1 MSITGKRPGRS
12 EGSRRGRFGLQAATA
27 ALDRLDYALAVF
39 AAETPTRERVYA
51 NQLFEAWF
59 GPVVSEADWRG
70 QFAESSAWAA
80 LDAAPGQVDDVIEL
94 HHVKTGVWYRAR
106 SQTIP
111 LEDAGVGVLLS
122 VSNVNEQ
129 MRALNQHRTRQ
140 DNLLFNARRMS
151 VGEMATTLAHELNQ
165 PLAAIVNYLSFAGS
179 LIPSLTAPPPRLDEA
194 IELARAQARHAAD
207 VVARM
212 REFVRAREPR
222 RELHDLAEIITS
234 VLRLLQLEAQGHRVA
249 IEIDVAPAIGK
260 VHIDRVMIEQV
271 LLNLVKNAIEALAV
285 LDPDR
290 RRIRVGVRVNLDDH
304 AEVRVADRGDR
315 LSADEADRAFSPF
328 YTTKAEGMGV
338 GLSICRSI
346 VEYHEGRLFF
356 EPEPDGGNAFVFTL
370 PRHRE

>member
-1 MSITGKRPGRS
+1 MTAA
-12 EGSRRGRFGLQAATA
+12 GSGSSGGSDAARFGLRAATA
-27 ALDRLDYALAVF
+27 TLDRLDYALAVF
-39 AAETPTRERVYA
+39 PDGAAATAPVYA
-51 NQLFEAWF
+51 NELFAAWF
-59 GPVVSEADWRG
+59 GPVGSERDWRG
-70 QFAESSAWAA
+70 QFAETSAWAS
-80 LDAAPGQVDDVIEL
+80 LDATPDGGDDVVEL
-94 HHVKTGVWYRAR
+94 HHVKTGVWYRAGR
-106 SQTIP
+106 QAVV
-111 LEDAGVGVLLS
+111 LEDGGTGVILS

-179 LIPSLTAPPPRLDEA
+179 LIPRLTAPPPRLDEA
-194 IELARAQARHAAD
+194 IELAMAQARHAAD

-222 RELHDLAEIITS
+222 RELHDLTEIITS
-234 VLRLLQLEAQGHRVA
+234 VLRLLQLEAQGHRVG
-249 IEIDVAPAIGK
+249 IEIDVEPAIGK

-271 LLNLVKNAIEALAV
+271 LLNLVKNAIEALAAV
-285 LDPDR
+285 DAER
-290 RRIRVGVRVNLDDH
+290 RRIRVGVRINLDDH
-304 AEVRVADRGDR
+304 AEVRVADQGNS
-315 LSADEADRAFSPF
+315 LSVDEADRAFSPF

-356 EPEPDGGNAFVFTL
+356 EPEPSGGNAFVFTL